1 MSKKIFWGG
10 FFTGLAAYVILNTLG
25 YTPDITIVRFAV
37 AILCVALFVV
47 AAVKLEFGGMLL
59 SLAILAICFDK
70 VLGIEALTPWPVLIA
85 AVFGTIGLNI
95 LFGDAV
101 KRWKQKK
108 KAKNKTYRAQAQ
120 DITGDSINLRT
131 RFSGECK
138 QIHSDQLTNVNIDC
152 AFGGLEVHL
161 EDAMIQTGS
170 AVVDMQV
177 SFGGV
182 ELYVPKEW
190 KVVNNTTATLGGYS
204 ESGADSKDPMAPTL
218 VLQGTIR
225 FGGVDL
231 SRV

>member
-1 MSKKIFWGG
+1 M
-10 FFTGLAAYVILNTLG
+10 
-25 YTPDITIVRFAV
+25 
-37 AILCVALFVV
+37 
-47 AAVKLEFGGMLL
+47 
-59 SLAILAICFDK
+59 
-70 VLGIEALTPWPVLIA
+70 
-85 AVFGTIGLNI
+85 
-95 LFGDAV
+95 
-101 KRWKQKK
+101 
-108 KAKNKTYRAQAQ
+108 
-120 DITGDSINLRT
+120 
-131 RFSGECK
+131 
-138 QIHSDQLTNVNIDC
+138 
-152 AFGGLEVHL
+152 HL